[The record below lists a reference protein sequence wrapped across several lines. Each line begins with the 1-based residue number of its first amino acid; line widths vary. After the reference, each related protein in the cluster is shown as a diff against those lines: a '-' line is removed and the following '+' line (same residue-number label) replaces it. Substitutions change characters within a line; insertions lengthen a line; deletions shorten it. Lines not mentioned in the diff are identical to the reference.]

1 MKPKF
6 WATKKIVNKS
16 GKSQGNRLLYPNP
29 KEEEL
34 YSEENH
40 NVSKKK
46 KKKGKKEIMSRNF
59 AKGIETAR
67 KSYDFVMQNATKK
80 FLEKTKKSP
89 DPFCW

>member
-1 MKPKF
+1 
-6 WATKKIVNKS
+6 
-16 GKSQGNRLLYPNP
+16 
-29 KEEEL
+29 
-34 YSEENH
+34 
-40 NVSKKK
+40 
-46 KKKGKKEIMSRNF
+46 MSRNF